1 MIKSFWRKN
10 ARGWRDFP
18 TLGCSLISIMFLF
31 NLKYYLTMKTL
42 KPLLIL
48 YIALTLSACG
58 GGNSSSE
65 NSSDESTM
73 VTEDGAIVTIQSTEL
88 IAGDA
93 ASVTYNL
100 GSEEITGT
108 IHWGDGHTTRIRGSG
123 TVRHGYDIASSYLV
137 GLQIDGGESSRI
149 GVIIVSEPEPEVS
162 ENLNS
167 SVNRTRIT
175 LDCTVA
181 GTGALTS
188 GGRSYDIT
196 STPIPGNA
204 RYTITDRLTG
214 ERGNIGG
221 LGTNPNL
228 GNCPTGVAVSAQLR
242 VTFPTA
248 PSIMVSFRVLV
259 SNLMEVIIT
268 TP

>member
-1 MIKSFWRKN
+1 
-10 ARGWRDFP
+10 
-18 TLGCSLISIMFLF
+18 
-31 NLKYYLTMKTL
+31 MKTL

-48 YIALTLSACG
+48 CIALTLSACG

-137 GLQIDGGESSRI
+137 GLQIDDGESSRI
-149 GVIIVSEPEPEVS
+149 GVIVVSEPEPEPEVS
-162 ENLNS
+162 ENSNS

-204 RYTITDRLTG
+204 TYTITDRLTG
-214 ERGNIGG
+214 EIGVFG
-221 LGTNPNL
+221 TLGTNPNL
-228 GNCPTGVAVSAQLR
+228 GNCPTGVVISVQLR

-248 PSIMVSFRVLV
+248 PSIMVSFRVLA
-259 SNLMEVIIT
+259 SNFMEVIIT